1 MIRAVSLEDFSETA
15 SGAVLPGAAAQP
27 PRPDDP
33 DTTLAAFEEGY
44 RNGWDDCTKAEA
56 ETHRRIGADLATS
69 LQEVALTYAEARQD
83 VLTALGPLFEEM
95 ASQLLPRLA
104 AEALSP
110 AVIAELRAAASGAT
124 AARPV
129 LVTAPAA
136 LPSLERL
143 IAQDESL
150 DVELRAEPAYAEGQ
164 VSIRFGT
171 ERRDID
177 LTDAARRMAE
187 AIRAFVAQEAGPP
200 SRAPLRKGTA

>member
-44 RNGWDDCTKAEA
+44 RNGWDDCAKAEA

-69 LQEVALTYAEARQD
+69 LQEVALSYAEARQD

-104 AEALSP
+104 AEAVSP

-136 LPSLERL
+136 MPSLERL

-200 SRAPLRKGTA
+200 ARAPLRKGTA